1 MFFVIEKRVRTKED
15 LFGGD
20 DEHAKTI
27 ILTQKKDAANAI
39 KINTVM
45 TRKRKSKTKKKI
57 NNGIGDVIYATI
69 AINT

>member
-27 ILTQKKDAANAI
+27 ILT
-39 KINTVM
+39 
-45 TRKRKSKTKKKI
+45 
-57 NNGIGDVIYATI
+57 
-69 AINT
+69 